1 MKQQILKE
9 PDGEFAIEINPF
21 SEFLMNAIP
30 KYHHGVGLKSLYSE
44 YRKLSNASDSDQKL
58 YKLTRAFYTS
68 IKDTGLILLTADF
81 VFSFPKSSSISLFR
95 VTSM

>member
-30 KYHHGVGLKSLYSE
+30 KYYHGVGLKSLYSE
-44 YRKLSNASDSDQKL
+44 
-58 YKLTRAFYTS
+58 
-68 IKDTGLILLTADF
+68 
-81 VFSFPKSSSISLFR
+81 
-95 VTSM
+95 